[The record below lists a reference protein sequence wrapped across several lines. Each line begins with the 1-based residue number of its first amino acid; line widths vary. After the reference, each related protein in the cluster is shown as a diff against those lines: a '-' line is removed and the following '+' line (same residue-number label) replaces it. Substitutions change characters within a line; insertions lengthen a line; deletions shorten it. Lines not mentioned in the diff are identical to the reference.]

1 MNAPEDRS
9 KALNEHMSSGFAPRA
24 DIVAACWHVRFVP
37 IVLQK
42 SPSGLYEVEICNY
55 RIGAPVLLN
64 RCCAF
69 QPDLESIFL
78 AEMLKILLQHNRY
91 SEGIVSTVA
100 NAPSPVTLPTRG
112 VDRIRGGQIMWGGRE
127 PGASLPVPISAWPFR
142 QMPMPNLLR
151 LSRPKR
157 AGNAQAP
164 WAIASEILV
173 TPPFSPPK
181 FSPETIRLTPSHC
194 PRRRS
199 AICE

>member
-78 AEMLKILLQHNRY
+78 AEMLKILLQHN
-91 SEGIVSTVA
+91 
-100 NAPSPVTLPTRG
+100 LPEA
-112 VDRIRGGQIMWGGRE
+112 VIR
-127 PGASLPVPISAWPFR
+127 S
-142 QMPMPNLLR
+142 
-151 LSRPKR
+151 
-157 AGNAQAP
+157 
-164 WAIASEILV
+164 
-173 TPPFSPPK
+173 
-181 FSPETIRLTPSHC
+181 
-194 PRRRS
+194 PRRRKRTLLIRGALLSEDPRSS
-199 AICE
+199 ASRLIARPGRSMQIL

>member
-78 AEMLKILLQHNRY
+78 AEMLKILLQHN
-91 SEGIVSTVA
+91 
-100 NAPSPVTLPTRG
+100 LPTADMLHPSFGAAGNVRAL
-112 VDRIRGGQIMWGGRE
+112 RLPGGPDLRRAHRLGHAEEDHDALSAASGRE
-127 PGASLPVPISAWPFR
+127 
-142 QMPMPNLLR
+142 R
-151 LSRPKR
+151 L
-157 AGNAQAP
+157 G
-164 WAIASEILV
+164 
-173 TPPFSPPK
+173 
-181 FSPETIRLTPSHC
+181 
-194 PRRRS
+194 RRRIA
-199 AICE
+199 AIDV